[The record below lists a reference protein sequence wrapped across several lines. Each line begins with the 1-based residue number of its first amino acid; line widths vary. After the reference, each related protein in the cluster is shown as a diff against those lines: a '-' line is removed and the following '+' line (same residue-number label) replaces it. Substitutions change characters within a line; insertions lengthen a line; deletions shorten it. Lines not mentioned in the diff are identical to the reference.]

1 MTTGKKGKKEQVRT
15 MFNDIAPK
23 YDLLNHVL
31 SMGIDILWR
40 KKVRRLLATI
50 QPKRILDIATGTG
63 DLAIELA
70 KLNPEEIIGAD
81 IAVDMLKIG
90 EDKVKA
96 KKLDGIIK
104 MEPGDSENL
113 RFEDNY
119 FDAVTVAFGVRN
131 YENLLK
137 GLTEMNRVM
146 RPGGLVAILE
156 FSKPHGFPFRNIYNF
171 YFKNI
176 LPGVGRMVSKNDEA
190 YTYLPESVQKFPE
203 NKDFMEVMKQ
213 AGYSNIDQQRLTFG
227 IATLYSA
234 TKA

>member
-1 MTTGKKGKKEQVRT
+1 MTNKETGKKEQVRT

-31 SMGIDILWR
+31 SMGIDIQWR
-40 KKVRRLLATI
+40 KKVRRLLSTI
-50 QPKRILDIATGTG
+50 EPKRILDIATGTG

-70 KLNPEEIIGAD
+70 KLKPQEIIGAD

-90 EDKVKA
+90 EVKVS
-96 KKLDGIIK
+96 KKGLANIIK
-104 MEPGDSENL
+104 LEPGDSENL
-113 RFEDNY
+113 RFDDNY

-137 GLTEMNRVM
+137 GLQEMNRVM

-156 FSKPHGFPFRNIYNF
+156 FSKPHAFPFKNIYNF

-176 LPGVGRMVSKNDEA
+176 LPNVGKMVSKNDEA
-190 YTYLPESVQKFPE
+190 YTYLPESVQQFPE
-203 NKDFMEVMKQ
+203 NKDFMEVMKK
-213 AGYSNIDQQRLTFG
+213 AGYKNIKQQRLTFG

-234 TKA
+234 SK

>member
-1 MTTGKKGKKEQVRT
+1 MTTKNTGKKEQVRT

-31 SMGIDILWR
+31 SMGIDIQWR

-50 QPKRILDIATGTG
+50 EPKRILDIATGTG

-70 KLNPEEIIGAD
+70 KLKPEEIIGAD

-90 EDKVKA
+90 EEKVS
-96 KKLDGIIK
+96 KKGLSGIIK

-113 RFEDNY
+113 RFDDNY

-137 GLTEMNRVM
+137 GLQEMNRVM

-156 FSKPHGFPFRNIYNF
+156 FSKPHAFPFKNIYNF

-176 LPGVGRMVSKNDEA
+176 LPNVGKMVSKNDEA
-190 YTYLPESVQKFPE
+190 YTYLPESVQQFPE
-203 NKDFMEVMKQ
+203 NKDFMDVMAK
-213 AGYSNIDQQRLTFG
+213 AGYKNISQKRLTFG

-234 TKA
+234 TK

>member
-70 KLNPEEIIGAD
+70 KLKPEEIIGAD

-90 EDKVKA
+90 ENKVKA
-96 KKLDGIIK
+96 KKLDSIIK

-190 YTYLPESVQKFPE
+190 YTYLPDSVQKFPE

-213 AGYSNIDQQRLTFG
+213 AGYSNINQQRLTFG

-234 TKA
+234 TKV

>member
-1 MTTGKKGKKEQVRT
+1 MTNKETGKKEQVRT

-31 SMGIDILWR
+31 SMGIDIQWR
-40 KKVRRLLATI
+40 KKVRRLLSTI
-50 QPKRILDIATGTG
+50 EPKRILDIATGTG

-70 KLNPEEIIGAD
+70 KLKPLEIIGAD

-90 EDKVKA
+90 EVKVS
-96 KKLDGIIK
+96 KKGLANIIK
-104 MEPGDSENL
+104 LEPGDSENL
-113 RFEDNY
+113 RFDDNY

-137 GLTEMNRVM
+137 GLQEMNRVM

-156 FSKPHGFPFRNIYNF
+156 FSKPHAFPFKNIYNF

-176 LPGVGRMVSKNDEA
+176 LPNVGKMVSKNDEA
-190 YTYLPESVQKFPE
+190 YTYLPESVQQFPE
-203 NKDFMEVMKQ
+203 NKDFMEVMKK
-213 AGYSNIDQQRLTFG
+213 AGYKNIKQQRLTFG

-234 TKA
+234 SK

>member
-1 MTTGKKGKKEQVRT
+1 MTTKDNGKKEQVRT

-31 SMGIDILWR
+31 SMGIDIQWR

-50 QPKRILDIATGTG
+50 EPKRILDIATGTG

-70 KLNPEEIIGAD
+70 KLKPEEIIGAD

-90 EDKVKA
+90 EEKVH
-96 KKLDGIIK
+96 KKGLSNIIK
-104 MEPGDSENL
+104 LEPGDSENL
-113 RFEDNY
+113 RFDTNY

-137 GLTEMNRVM
+137 GLQEMNRVM

-156 FSKPHGFPFRNIYNF
+156 FSKPHAFPFKNIYNF

-176 LPGVGRMVSKNDEA
+176 LPNVGKMVSKNDQA
-190 YTYLPESVQKFPE
+190 YTYLPESVQQFPE
-203 NKDFMEVMKQ
+203 NKDFMEVMAK
-213 AGYSNIDQQRLTFG
+213 AGYKNIKQKRLTFG

-234 TKA
+234 TR

>member
-1 MTTGKKGKKEQVRT
+1 MTNNSKGKKEQVRT

-31 SMGIDILWR
+31 SMGIDIQWR

-50 QPKRILDIATGTG
+50 KPVKILDIATGTG

-70 KLNPEEIIGAD
+70 KLKPQEIIGAD

-90 EDKVKA
+90 EEKVKA
-96 KKLDGIIK
+96 KKLENMIK
-104 MEPGDSENL
+104 MEPGDSEDL
-113 RFEDNY
+113 RFDDNY

-190 YTYLPESVQKFPE
+190 YTYLPDSVQKFPE
-203 NKDFMEVMKQ
+203 NKDFMDVMAQ
-213 AGYSNIDQQRLTFG
+213 AGYKNISQQRLTFG
-227 IATLYSA
+227 IATLYAA
-234 TKA
+234 TK

>member
-1 MTTGKKGKKEQVRT
+1 MTTNNKGKKEQVRT

-31 SMGIDILWR
+31 SMGIDIQWR

-50 QPKRILDIATGTG
+50 EPKRILDIATGTG

-70 KLNPEEIIGAD
+70 KLNPQEIIGAD

-90 EDKVKA
+90 EEKVKA
-96 KKLDGIIK
+96 KKLDNIIK

-113 RFEDNY
+113 RFDNNY

-137 GLTEMNRVM
+137 GLKEMNRVM

-176 LPGVGRMVSKNDEA
+176 LPGVGRMVSKNEEA
-190 YTYLPESVQKFPE
+190 YTYLPNSVQKFPE
-203 NKDFMEVMKQ
+203 NKDFIEIMAQ
-213 AGYSNIDQQRLTFG
+213 AGYQDIKQQRLTFG

-234 TKA
+234 TK

>member
-1 MTTGKKGKKEQVRT
+1 MTTKDTGKKEQVRT

-31 SMGIDILWR
+31 SMGIDIQWR

-50 QPKRILDIATGTG
+50 EPKRILDIATGTG

-70 KLNPEEIIGAD
+70 KLKPKEIVGAD

-90 EDKVKA
+90 EEKVS
-96 KKLDGIIK
+96 KKGLSGIIK

-113 RFEDNY
+113 RFDDNY

-137 GLTEMNRVM
+137 GLQEMNRVM

-156 FSKPHGFPFRNIYNF
+156 FSKPHAFPFKNIYNF

-176 LPGVGRMVSKNDEA
+176 LPNVGKMVSKNDEA
-190 YTYLPESVQKFPE
+190 YTYLPESVQQFPE
-203 NKDFMEVMKQ
+203 NKDFMDVMAK
-213 AGYSNIDQQRLTFG
+213 AGYKNISQKRLTFG

-234 TKA
+234 TK

>member
-1 MTTGKKGKKEQVRT
+1 MTKDSKGKKEKVKN

-31 SMGIDILWR
+31 SLGIDILWR
-40 KKVRRLLATI
+40 KRVRRLLATI
-50 QPKRILDIATGTG
+50 KPKRILDIATGTG

-70 KLNPEEIIGAD
+70 KLNPDEIVGAD

-90 EDKVKA
+90 EEKVKN
-96 KKLDGIIK
+96 KKLSHIIK

-137 GLTEMNRVM
+137 GLKEMNRVM
-146 RPGGLVAILE
+146 RKGGLVAILE
-156 FSKPHGFPFRNIYNF
+156 FSKPHNFPFKNIYNF

-176 LPGVGRMVSKNDEA
+176 LPGVGKIVSKNDEA

-203 NKDFMEVMKQ
+203 NEDFMKVMAQ
-213 AGYSNIDQQRLTFG
+213 AGYRNIAQKRLTFG
-227 IATLYSA
+227 IATLYSG
-234 TKA
+234 TK

>member
-1 MTTGKKGKKEQVRT
+1 MTTNSKGKKEQVRI

-31 SMGIDILWR
+31 SMGIDIQWR

-50 QPKRILDIATGTG
+50 QPTKILDIATGTG

-70 KLNPEEIIGAD
+70 KLKPQEIIGAD

-90 EDKVKA
+90 EEKVKA
-96 KKLDGIIK
+96 KKLDNMIK

-113 RFEDNY
+113 RFDNNY

-137 GLTEMNRVM
+137 GLKEMNRVM

-190 YTYLPESVQKFPE
+190 YTYLPDSVQKFPE
-203 NKDFMEVMKQ
+203 NKDFMEVMAQ
-213 AGYSNIDQQRLTFG
+213 AGYKDINQQRLTFG

-234 TKA
+234 TK

>member
-70 KLNPEEIIGAD
+70 KLKPEEIIGAD

-90 EDKVKA
+90 ENKVKA
-96 KKLDGIIK
+96 KKLDSIIK

-190 YTYLPESVQKFPE
+190 YTYLPDSVQKFPE
-203 NKDFMEVMKQ
+203 NKDFMEVMEQ
-213 AGYSNIDQQRLTFG
+213 AGYSNINQQRLTFG

>member
-1 MTTGKKGKKEQVRT
+1 MTKKNKGKKEQVKN

-40 KKVRRLLATI
+40 KKVRRLLAPI
-50 QPKRILDIATGTG
+50 KPKRILDIATGTG

-70 KLNPEEIIGAD
+70 KLNPDEIIGAD

-90 EDKVKA
+90 EEKVKS
-96 KKLDGIIK
+96 KNLSNVIK
-104 MEPGDSENL
+104 MESGDSENL
-113 RFEDNY
+113 RFDNDY

-131 YENLLK
+131 YENLLE
-137 GLTEMNRVM
+137 GLKEMNRVM
-146 RPGGLVAILE
+146 RKNGLVAILE
-156 FSKPHGFPFRNIYNF
+156 FSKPHSFPFKNIYNF

-176 LPGVGRMVSKNDEA
+176 LPGVGKLVSKNDEA

-203 NKDFMEVMKQ
+203 NEDFMQVMAQ
-213 AGYSNIDQQRLTFG
+213 AGYKNITQKRLTFG
-227 IATLYSA
+227 IATLYSG
-234 TKA
+234 TK

>member
-213 AGYSNIDQQRLTFG
+213 AGYSNINQQRLTFG

>member
-1 MTTGKKGKKEQVRT
+1 MTTKDNGRKEQVRT

-31 SMGIDILWR
+31 SMGIDIQWR

-50 QPKRILDIATGTG
+50 EPNRILDIATGTG

-70 KLNPEEIIGAD
+70 KLKPEEIIGAD

-90 EDKVKA
+90 EEKVH
-96 KKLDGIIK
+96 KKGLSNIIK
-104 MEPGDSENL
+104 LEPGDSENL
-113 RFEDNY
+113 RFDTNY

-137 GLTEMNRVM
+137 GLQEMNRVM

-156 FSKPHGFPFRNIYNF
+156 FSKPHAFPFKNIYNF

-176 LPGVGRMVSKNDEA
+176 LPNVGKMVSKNDQA
-190 YTYLPESVQKFPE
+190 YTYLPESVQQFPE
-203 NKDFMEVMKQ
+203 NKDFMEVMAK
-213 AGYSNIDQQRLTFG
+213 AGYKNIKQKRLTFG

-234 TKA
+234 TK

>member
-1 MTTGKKGKKEQVRT
+1 MTTDNKGKKERVRT

-31 SMGIDILWR
+31 SMGIDIQWR

-50 QPKRILDIATGTG
+50 HPEKILDIATGTG

-70 KLNPEEIIGAD
+70 KLKPREIIGAD

-90 EDKVKA
+90 EEKVKA
-96 KKLDGIIK
+96 KKLDNIIE
-104 MEPGDSENL
+104 MEPGDSESL
-113 RFEDNY
+113 RYDDNY

-137 GLTEMNRVM
+137 GLKEMNRVM

-190 YTYLPESVQKFPE
+190 YTYLPDSVQKFPE
-203 NKDFMEVMKQ
+203 NKDFMEVMAQ
-213 AGYSNIDQQRLTFG
+213 AGYQHIKQQRLTFG

-234 TKA
+234 TK

>member
-1 MTTGKKGKKEQVRT
+1 MTKDSKGKKEQVKN

-50 QPKRILDIATGTG
+50 KPKRILDIATGTG

-70 KLNPEEIIGAD
+70 KLNPDEIIGAD

-90 EDKVKA
+90 EEKIKS
-96 KKLDGIIK
+96 KKLSNVIK
-104 MEPGDSENL
+104 MESGDSENL
-113 RFEDNY
+113 RFENDY

-137 GLTEMNRVM
+137 GLKEMNRVM
-146 RPGGLVAILE
+146 RKNGLVAILE
-156 FSKPHGFPFRNIYNF
+156 FSKPHNFPFKNIYNF

-176 LPGVGRMVSKNDEA
+176 LPGVGKIVSKNDEA

-203 NKDFMEVMKQ
+203 NEDFMNVMAQ
-213 AGYSNIDQQRLTFG
+213 AGYKNISQKRLTFG
-227 IATLYSA
+227 IATLYSG
-234 TKA
+234 TK

>member
-1 MTTGKKGKKEQVRT
+1 MTITNRGKKEKVRT

-31 SMGIDILWR
+31 SMGIDIQWR

-50 QPKRILDIATGTG
+50 NPKKILDIATGTG
-63 DLAIELA
+63 DLAIELS
-70 KLNPEEIIGAD
+70 KLKPDEIIGAD

-90 EDKVKA
+90 EEKIKA
-96 KKLDGIIK
+96 KKLNNIIK
-104 MEPGDSENL
+104 MEPGDSEDL
-113 RFEDNY
+113 RFDENY

-156 FSKPHGFPFRNIYNF
+156 FSKPHNFPFRNIYNF

-176 LPGVGRMVSKNDEA
+176 LPSIGRMVSKNDEA
-190 YTYLPESVQKFPE
+190 YTYLPDSVQKFPE
-203 NKDFMEVMKQ
+203 NKEFMNVMEK
-213 AGYSNIDQQRLTFG
+213 AGYKNIKQQRLTFG
-227 IATLYSA
+227 IATLYSG
-234 TKA
+234 TK

>member
-1 MTTGKKGKKEQVRT
+1 MTKKNSGKKDQVRT

-31 SMGIDILWR
+31 SMGIDIQWR

-50 QPKRILDIATGTG
+50 QPTKILDIATGTG

-70 KLNPEEIIGAD
+70 KLKPQEIIGAD

-90 EDKVKA
+90 KEKVKA
-96 KKLDGIIK
+96 KKLDNIII

-113 RFEDNY
+113 RFDDNY

-137 GLTEMNRVM
+137 GLQEMNRVM
-146 RPGGLVAILE
+146 RSGGLVAILE
-156 FSKPHGFPFRNIYNF
+156 FSKPHAFPFKNIYNF

-176 LPGVGRMVSKNDEA
+176 LPGVGRMISKNDEA
-190 YTYLPESVQKFPE
+190 YTYLPESVQQFPE
-203 NKDFMEVMKQ
+203 NKDFMDVMTK
-213 AGYSNIDQQRLTFG
+213 AGYKNVNQKRLTFG

-234 TKA
+234 TK

>member
-1 MTTGKKGKKEQVRT
+1 MTTKDTGKKEQVRT

-31 SMGIDILWR
+31 SMGIDIQWR

-50 QPKRILDIATGTG
+50 EPKRILDIATGTG

-70 KLNPEEIIGAD
+70 KLKPEEIIGAD

-90 EDKVKA
+90 EEKVS
-96 KKLDGIIK
+96 KKGLSGIIK

-113 RFEDNY
+113 RFDDNY

-137 GLTEMNRVM
+137 GLQEMNRVM

-156 FSKPHGFPFRNIYNF
+156 FSKPHAFPFKNIYNF

-176 LPGVGRMVSKNDEA
+176 LPNVGKMVSKNDEA
-190 YTYLPESVQKFPE
+190 YTYLPESVQQFPE
-203 NKDFMEVMKQ
+203 NKDFMDVMAK
-213 AGYSNIDQQRLTFG
+213 AGYKNISQKRLTFG

-234 TKA
+234 TK

>member
-1 MTTGKKGKKEQVRT
+1 MTTNSKGKKEQVRI

-31 SMGIDILWR
+31 SMGIDIQWR

-50 QPKRILDIATGTG
+50 QPTKILDIATGTG

-70 KLNPEEIIGAD
+70 KLKPQEIIGAD

-90 EDKVKA
+90 EEKVKE
-96 KKLDGIIK
+96 KKLDNIIK

-113 RFEDNY
+113 RFDDNY

-137 GLTEMNRVM
+137 GLKEMNRVM

-190 YTYLPESVQKFPE
+190 YTYLPDSVQKFPE
-203 NKDFMEVMKQ
+203 NKDFMEVMAQ
-213 AGYSNIDQQRLTFG
+213 AGYKDINQQRLTFG

-234 TKA
+234 TK

>member
-1 MTTGKKGKKEQVRT
+1 MTTNNKGKKEQVRT

-31 SMGIDILWR
+31 SMGIDIQWR

-50 QPKRILDIATGTG
+50 EPKRILDIATGTG

-70 KLNPEEIIGAD
+70 KLKPQEIVGAD

-90 EDKVKA
+90 EEKVKA
-96 KKLDGIIK
+96 KNLDNIIK

-113 RFEDNY
+113 RFDDNY

-137 GLTEMNRVM
+137 GLKEMNRVM
-146 RPGGLVAILE
+146 CPGGLVAILE

-176 LPGVGRMVSKNDEA
+176 LPGVGRLVSKNDEA
-190 YTYLPESVQKFPE
+190 YTYLPDSVQKFPE
-203 NKDFMEVMKQ
+203 NKDFMGVMAK
-213 AGYSNIDQQRLTFG
+213 AGYKNIKQQRLTFG
-227 IATLYSA
+227 IATLYAA
-234 TKA
+234 TK